1 MISVEINRS
10 QLQDAQE
17 RLSHIKNGAARAL
30 SRALNKTASKAK
42 TIASRA
48 IRDQI
53 NLSAAYVRQNLR
65 GPANGFDYKA
75 TVNKLTAR
83 ISASKRGV
91 LLYQFSTNSV
101 AATGRPPAPIKVK
114 IKPGESPIVI
124 SSAFWVRTKGSNK
137 LTPAVR
143 NSVLRQLNM
152 TRTTDSGS
160 FTVLHGPSLSQVFST
175 VKGDIDGDMS
185 QVLTDNF
192 THEMEWLLNKFPP
205 PGDDGASETL

>member
-1 MISVEINRS
+1 MISVDIDRA
-10 QLQDAQE
+10 QFQDAQE
-17 RLSHIKNGAARAL
+17 RLDHIKNGAARAL

-48 IRDQI
+48 IRNQI
-53 NLSAAYVRQNLR
+53 NLSAAYVRENLK
-65 GPANGFDYKA
+65 GPASGFAYKA

-83 ISASKRGV
+83 LSASKRGV

-101 AATGRPPAPIKVK
+101 AATGRPPEQIKVRV
-114 IKPGESPIVI
+114 KPGRSVAIP
-124 SSAFWVRTKGSNK
+124 SAFWVRTKGSNK

-160 FTVLHGPSLSQVFST
+160 FTVLHGPSLSQVFNT
-175 VKGDIDGDMS
+175 VKDDIGGDMS
-185 QVLTDNF
+185 QTLVDNF
-192 THEMEWLLNKFPP
+192 AHEMEWLLTKFPP
-205 PGDDGASETL
+205 PGDDGASETT

>member
-1 MISVEINRS
+1 MISVDIDRA
-10 QLQDAQE
+10 QFQDAQE
-17 RLSHIKNGAARAL
+17 RLDHIKNGASRAL

-53 NLSAAYVRQNLR
+53 NLSAAYVRENLR

-83 ISASKRGV
+83 ISASKRGI

-101 AATGRPPAPIKVK
+101 AATGRPPEQIKVRV
-114 IKPGESPIVI
+114 KPGRSIAI
-124 SSAFWVRTKGSNK
+124 ASAFWVRTKGSNK
-137 LTPAVR
+137 MTPAVR

-160 FTVLHGPSLSQVFST
+160 FTVLHGPSLSQVFSS
-175 VKGDIDGDMS
+175 VKDDIGGDMS
-185 QVLTDNF
+185 QTLVDNF
-192 THEMEWLLNKFPP
+192 AHEMEWLLTKFPP
-205 PGDDGASETL
+205 PGDDGASETT

>member
-1 MISVEINRS
+1 MISVDIDRA
-10 QLQDAQE
+10 QFQDAQE
-17 RLSHIKNGAARAL
+17 RLDHIKNGAARAL
-30 SRALNKTASKAK
+30 SRALNKTVSKAK

-53 NLSAAYVRQNLR
+53 NLSAAYVRENLR

-75 TVNKLTAR
+75 TVNKLTAKL
-83 ISASKRGV
+83 SASKRGI

-101 AATGRPPAPIKVK
+101 AATGRPPEQIKVRV
-114 IKPGESPIVI
+114 KPGRAIAIP
-124 SSAFWVRTKGSNK
+124 SAFWVRTKGSNK

-160 FTVLHGPSLSQVFST
+160 FTVLHGPSLSQVFSS
-175 VKGDIDGDMS
+175 VKDDIGGDMS

-192 THEMEWLLNKFPP
+192 AHEMEWLLTKFPP
-205 PGDDGASETL
+205 PGDDGTSES

>member
-1 MISVEINRS
+1 MISVDIDRA
-10 QLQDAQE
+10 QFQDAQE
-17 RLSHIKNGAARAL
+17 RLDHIKNGAARAL

-48 IRDQI
+48 IRNQI
-53 NLSAAYVRQNLR
+53 NLSAAYVRENLK
-65 GPANGFDYKA
+65 GPASGFAYKA

-83 ISASKRGV
+83 LSASKRGV

-101 AATGRPPAPIKVK
+101 AATGRPPEQIKVRV
-114 IKPGESPIVI
+114 KPGRSVAIP
-124 SSAFWVRTKGSNK
+124 SAFWVRTKGSNK

-160 FTVLHGPSLSQVFST
+160 FTVLHGPSLSQVFNT
-175 VKGDIDGDMS
+175 VKDDIGGDMN
-185 QVLTDNF
+185 QTLTDNF
-192 THEMEWLLNKFPP
+192 AHEMEWLLTKFPP
-205 PGDDGASETL
+205 PGDDGVSES

>member
-1 MISVEINRS
+1 MISVEINRA

-17 RLSHIKNGAARAL
+17 RLAHIKNGASRAL

-42 TIASRA
+42 TLASRA

-75 TVNKLTAR
+75 TVNKLTAKL
-83 ISASKRGV
+83 SASKRGI

-101 AATGRPPAPIKVK
+101 AATGRPPEQIKVRV
-114 IKPGESPIVI
+114 KPGRAIAIP
-124 SSAFWVRTKGSNK
+124 SAFWVRTKGSNK

-152 TRTTDSGS
+152 TRTFDSGS
-160 FTVLHGPSLSQVFST
+160 FTILHGPSLSQVFST
-175 VKGDIDGDMS
+175 VKDDIGGDMS
-185 QVLTDNF
+185 QVLVDNF
-192 THEMEWLLNKFPP
+192 AHEMEWLLTKFPP
-205 PGDDGASETL
+205 PGDDGASETP

>member
-1 MISVEINRS
+1 MISVDIDRA
-10 QLQDAQE
+10 QFQDAQE
-17 RLSHIKNGAARAL
+17 RLDHIKNGAARAL

-48 IRDQI
+48 IRNQI
-53 NLSAAYVRQNLR
+53 NLSAAYVRENLK
-65 GPANGFDYKA
+65 GPASGFAYKA

-83 ISASKRGV
+83 LSASKRGV

-101 AATGRPPAPIKVK
+101 AATGRPPEQIKVRV
-114 IKPGESPIVI
+114 KPGRSVAIL
-124 SSAFWVRTKGSNK
+124 SAFWVRTKGSNK

-160 FTVLHGPSLSQVFST
+160 FTVLHGPSLSQVFNT
-175 VKGDIDGDMS
+175 VKDDIGGDMN
-185 QVLTDNF
+185 QTLTDNF
-192 THEMEWLLNKFPP
+192 AHEMEWLLTKFPP
-205 PGDDGASETL
+205 PGDDGVSES

>member
-10 QLQDAQE
+10 QLQDTQKH
-17 RLSHIKNGAARAL
+17 LDHIKNGAAHAL

-53 NLSAAYVRQNLR
+53 NLSAAYVRENLK
-65 GPANGFDYKA
+65 GPASGFAYKA

-83 ISASKRGV
+83 LSASKRGV

-101 AATGRPPAPIKVK
+101 AATGRPPAPIRVK
-114 IKPGESPIVI
+114 IKPSQSPVVI
-124 SSAFWVRTKGSNK
+124 QSAFWIRTKNSNK

-160 FTVLHGPSLSQVFST
+160 FTVLHGPSLSQVFSS
-175 VKGDIDGDMS
+175 VKDDIGGDMS
-185 QVLTDNF
+185 QTLTDNF
-192 THEMEWLLNKFPP
+192 AHEMEWLLTKFPP
-205 PGDDGASETL
+205 PGDDGASETT